1 MLEKDGGESAECKW
15 NWTPTCLRKTPTR
28 LPPLSLAEADMG
40 PLPTDRFRSLQVPG
54 SAHQDTGFPSRL
66 QLRSS
71 GLNMEGRMVRDALA
85 DMIGRPLQSGCVV
98 NGIKAPPRAGHLP
111 QDTSS
116 LCTDIPSLSSKGMF
130 LLPQAASVSLSSY
143 LYTRALSTPKDPTI
157 RSAKSQETTLY
168 SKPQIRIPLPQAF

>member
-1 MLEKDGGESAECKW
+1 
-15 NWTPTCLRKTPTR
+15 
-28 LPPLSLAEADMG
+28 MG
-40 PLPTDRFRSLQVPG
+40 PLPTDRYRSLQVPG

-98 NGIKAPPRAGHLP
+98 NRIKAPPRAGHLP

-116 LCTDIPSLSSKGMF
+116 LCTDIPSLSSKGI
-130 LLPQAASVSLSSY
+130 VSTSPGCLSF
-143 LYTRALSTPKDPTI
+143 P
-157 RSAKSQETTLY
+157 EF
-168 SKPQIRIPLPQAF
+168 IPVYQSLVHTKGPND